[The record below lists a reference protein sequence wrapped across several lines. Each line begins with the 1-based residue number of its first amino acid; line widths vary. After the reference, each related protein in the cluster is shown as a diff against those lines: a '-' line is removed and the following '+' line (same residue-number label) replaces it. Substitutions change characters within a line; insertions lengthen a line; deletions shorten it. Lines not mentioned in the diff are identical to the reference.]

1 MATVW
6 KKAIETV
13 ETGPDTGDIL
23 VPLRCVYGKY
33 IAHRSHILCKATNQ
47 NREVTAKEARGCNY
61 YLACAES
68 VKALINQ

>member
-6 KKAIETV
+6 KKVVETV

-23 VPLRCVYGKY
+23 APLRRVYGKY
-33 IAHRSHILCKATNQ
+33 IEHRSRILRRHAD
-47 NREVTAKEARGCNY
+47 RELTVKEARGCDY